1 MVYCAK
7 GSICSRRSKAT
18 VLSKKVNNGK
28 QKRQRK
34 GALLDKERSA
44 IAKKDESTV
53 GDNFINNA
61 FYSDKP
67 FTLGIKHKYF
77 T

>member
-34 GALLDKERSA
+34 GALLDKQRSA
-44 IAKKDESTV
+44 ITKKDESTD

-61 FYSDKP
+61 FHSDKL
-67 FTLGIKHKYF
+67 FTLGIKHKHF